1 MPKRILPLTD
11 LQVKTAKP
19 KAKEYKL
26 TDGGGLYLLIT
37 PSGGKLWRFNYR
49 FDEKYKTL
57 FLKSYPEITL
67 SDARKAP
74 TIPKNKRK
82 TSPKKMISA
91 SKDAKKL
98 LKKLEIDPKTK
109 TKVLSPEQANK
120 LRDEM
125 EKKYKV
131 EGELKHE
138 VKMNVKRL
146 KEIGSYRG
154 SRHQKGLPVHGQRT
168 KTNSRTVRGN
178 VRRTM
183 ASGRRTESKT

>member
-1 MPKRILPLTD
+1 MIRISGINLP
-11 LQVKTAKP
+11 
-19 KAKEYKL
+19 
-26 TDGGGLYLLIT
+26 
-37 PSGGKLWRFNYR
+37 
-49 FDEKYKTL
+49 DEKIIEVALTYV
-57 FLKSYPEITL
+57 FGIGPS
-67 SDARKAP
+67 
-74 TIPKNKRK
+74 
-82 TSPKKMISA
+82 TS
-91 SKDAKKL
+91 KKL

-120 LRDEM
+120 LRDEI